1 MKSTTNFQLDKL
13 PKVIK
18 TLTHMVEDI
27 LPNSLYVLL
36 STAKEQ
42 DGNLV
47 IGDRWMLA
55 ARQPGNYDIIDLYTK
70 EPVHKGIARLQTAVS
85 IISLIVKNPNHNITK
100 IKQIEDVD
108 RQFLRCSNDIIFY
121 KAKMKATKD
130 FEKKI
135 TLQFRLDHSQ
145 YQLDEIK
152 LQLIKLYC

>member
-1 MKSTTNFQLDKL
+1 MKSITNFQLDKL

-18 TLTHMVEDI
+18 TLTNLVEDT

-42 DGNLV
+42 NGNLV
-47 IGDRWMLA
+47 IADRWMLV
-55 ARQPGNYDIIDLYTK
+55 ARQPGNYDIVDLYTN
-70 EPVHKGIARLQTAVS
+70 EPVHAGIARLQTAVS
-85 IISLIVKNPNHNITK
+85 IISLIVKSANNNIAK
-100 IKQIEDVD
+100 IRQIENIDK
-108 RQFLRCSNDIIFY
+108 QFQRCSNDIIFY
-121 KAKMKATKD
+121 KAKMKTTKD